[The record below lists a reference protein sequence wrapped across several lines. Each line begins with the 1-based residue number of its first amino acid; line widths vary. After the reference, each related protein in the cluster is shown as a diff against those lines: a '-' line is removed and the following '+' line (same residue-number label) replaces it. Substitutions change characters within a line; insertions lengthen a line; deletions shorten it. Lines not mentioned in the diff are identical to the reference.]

1 MLRHL
6 INADNRQ
13 LEILVQNDTVNL
25 GAILGTLHC
34 D

>member
-25 GAILGTLHC
+25 GAIFGTLHC